1 MAPRYAGYKVL
12 GGVMLAVLGWAVTQ
26 VVAQMQENENVIV
39 ANGNRISIL
48 EQKMEDHE
56 RMEHDRE

>member
-1 MAPRYAGYKVL
+1 MAPRDAGYKVL

-56 RMEHDRE
+56 RLVHDKE